1 MNRPLDIIDGR
12 ASPSSSSPLAIA
24 LIISFFNCT
33 YIGVSLSNNI
43 LIKSL
48 PPLNPDYIYLS
59 YMLYILYNK
68 YIKIQYHNFF

>member
-1 MNRPLDIIDGR
+1 MNRPLDIIDER

-43 LIKSL
+43 LMKSL
-48 PPLNPDYIYLS
+48 PPLNPDYIF
-59 YMLYILYNK
+59 ILYVI
-68 YIKIQYHNFF
+68 YII